1 MFTLNQDKYEALR
14 RVGIQDTREQNELLN
29 AGYLAQCTF
38 GDGSCNGIW
47 CIDGSC
53 KCPPS
58 TYPVKNPDTNVITC
72 ARQQCSANA
81 PQGWCPLPG
90 TSCFAGQ
97 CLPVGCQSY
106 DFSGNCTVCKD
117 GVTRESAETPPRL
130 SMRLAVGKSIDNY
143 HMPGYEPYRYASKTS
158 NDSDLPCGVPGLA
171 GCEDGKCS
179 LTGVCSDSCKTC
191 RNGQCQPNTT
201 CSMLGYECGGKDS
214 CGCSCGTCPQGMECN
229 TNSYTCVNPNATQCS
244 GSQCSI
250 VGGLSCPGPFGL
262 NGACPSGY
270 SCRVVSS
277 ANDSGVTS
285 QMCIQTG
292 PSNSGP
298 PRKTKDI
305 LDAVLQTIPTIP
317 GYLNVA
323 EGVGVFYSNSTK
335 VPLKTSDGKIIKSG
349 SPIIWNLLPHVP
361 LVFNKASVFNAHPT
375 YVGGNYGNL
384 PNQTNLQ
391 VFVVEVPVSFLNN
404 STSLSNILN
413 AFTPD
418 SCNGGACSSLG
429 GGMPFIYGLRG
440 KRLTPWIFVPV
451 DIVKSYNTGS
461 STSEPKT
468 IFYFSIWAGDPSVIQ
483 CPQAFMPSVAYDP
496 ASKSYVYSCARIPP
510 NAPTHACKQCGDNY
524 CAECDN
530 SNSEYPNTEEVSYF
544 LTNCPKSNDMNA
556 SIRDEI
562 WWNASI
568 PNPLPSKPRVVN
580 GFIYNNSKICDKDD
594 CSTDLIPKY
603 VSMASNL
610 DDVTLSWLP
619 EN

>member
-1 MFTLNQDKYEALR
+1 MFSSNHDKYETLR
-14 RVGIQDTREQNELLN
+14 GVGIHNVREQNDLLD
-29 AGYLAQCTF
+29 AGYLSQCTF
-38 GDGSCNGIW
+38 GDGSCNGTW
-47 CIDGSC
+47 CIDGAC

-58 TYPVKNPDTNVITC
+58 TYPVKNIGTNVITC

-90 TSCFAGQ
+90 TACFSGE

-106 DFSGNCTVCKD
+106 DFSGNCLACKD
-117 GVTRESAETPPRL
+117 GISAENAEPPHRL
-130 SMRLAVGKSIDNY
+130 SMRITGASSFDSY
-143 HMPGYEPYRYASKTS
+143 RMPGYDHYDDAPPAT
-158 NDSDLPCGVPGLA
+158 NPSDLPCGVPGLA

-179 LTGVCSDSCKTC
+179 LTGVCSDDCKTC
-191 RNGQCQPNTT
+191 RNGQCQPKTT

-214 CGCSCGTCPQGMECN
+214 CGCLCGTCPQGMECN
-229 TNSYTCVNPNATQCS
+229 AISYTCVNPNATQCS

-250 VGGLSCPGPFGL
+250 AGGLTCPGPFGL

-270 SCRVVSS
+270 SCRQMRY
-277 ANDSGVTS
+277 NNEDTTS

-305 LDAVLQTIPTIP
+305 LDVVLKPLPSIPE
-317 GYLNVA
+317 YLNVA
-323 EGVGVFYSNSTK
+323 KGVGVFYSNSTQ
-335 VPLKTSDGKIIKSG
+335 VPLRTSDGKVINTGGSIIG
-349 SPIIWNLLPHVP
+349 NLLPHVP
-361 LVFNKASVFNAHPT
+361 LVFNKASVSNAHPS

-391 VFVVEVPVSFLNN
+391 VFVVEVPVSISNK
-404 STSLSNILN
+404 TDLSNILN
-413 AFTPD
+413 SFTPD
-418 SCNGGACSSLG
+418 SCNGGACSALG

-440 KRLTPWIFVPV
+440 KRLTPWIIVPV
-451 DIVKSYNTGS
+451 DLVKSY
-461 STSEPKT
+461 STSSSSSDPKT

-496 ASKSYVYSCARIPP
+496 TSKSYVYACARIPP
-510 NAPTHACKQCGDNY
+510 KAPTHACTKCGNNY
-524 CAECDN
+524 CAECSG
-530 SNSEYPNTEEVSYF
+530 SNVEEVSYF
-544 LTNCPKSNDMNA
+544 LTNCPKSNNTNA
-556 SIRDEI
+556 TVRDEI

-580 GFIYNNSKICDKDD
+580 GFIYNGNKICDKND

-603 VSMASNL
+603 ASMATNL
-610 DDVTLSWLP
+610 DDVTMSWLP
-619 EN
+619 ED